1 MLARVSNDKAE
12 TVGGLCMGTVTRG
25 LLLAGACLVLAGCLR
40 DGGSDDAEVSR
51 AAAGP
56 DMRPDQEARAKEA
69 AQSEIIS
76 ALQARRSVLVPGS
89 SFDQVAGSVLAAYS
103 RSAEADLLSARLR
116 AEAASKN
123 WLPRIGPNI
132 SLTSLSDIVTQLI
145 VEQVLYDN
153 GRKKAER
160 AFAKADVEV
169 AAVTLAEDVNGRV
182 FEALMLYLAASQAR
196 ERLALERRTLEDMSQ
211 FEWIMSERVKGG
223 VSDMSD
229 LNILRSRLAEI
240 REVMAGQI
248 EAEATALAELN
259 AMAERPLGA
268 VTGLSEVS
276 VDAGTVRALD
286 VLRAVA
292 EAERDTAE
300 AVMARAGLLPGLTA
314 GGTVG
319 SGDTSFGLNLRS
331 EQLLGLGTGAQLRA
345 AEAEKEAASRRRA
358 QADEDSNRVV
368 QRLEGRLSALSRQVG
383 EASVLRDTAQA
394 NLDLFQAQYD
404 AGQRDVMDVV
414 GVYETLAERQARAL
428 ALKYELA
435 SVRLELARHM
445 GVLAEGSRI

>member
-1 MLARVSNDKAE
+1 
-12 TVGGLCMGTVTRG
+12 MGTVTRG
-25 LLLAGACLVLAGCLR
+25 LLLASACLLLAGCLR
-40 DGGSDDAEVSR
+40 DGDGDAEVSR

-69 AQSEIIS
+69 AGSDIIRE
-76 ALQARRSVLVPGS
+76 LQARRSVLVPGG

-132 SLTSLSDIVTQLI
+132 SLTSLSDVVSQLI
-145 VEQVLYDN
+145 VEQVIYDN

-182 FEALMLYLAASQAR
+182 FEALSLYLDASQAR
-196 ERLALERRTLEDMSQ
+196 ERLALERRTLENMSR

-240 REVMAGQI
+240 REVMAGQR

-259 AMAERPLGA
+259 AMAARPLGG
-268 VTGLSEVS
+268 VSGLSEVR
-276 VDAGTVRALD
+276 VEAGAVRAID
-286 VLRAVA
+286 VLRAEA
-292 EAERDTAE
+292 EAGRDTAE
-300 AVMARAGLLPGLTA
+300 AVVARAGLLPGLTA
-314 GGTVG
+314 GGTLG
-319 SGDTSFGLNLRS
+319 EGGGGIGLNLRS
-331 EQLLGLGTGAQLRA
+331 EQLLGLGTGSDLRA
-345 AEAEKEAASRRRA
+345 LEAEKEAAARRKA
-358 QADEDSNRVV
+358 QAGEDSDRVV
-368 QRLEGRLSALSRQVG
+368 QRLDAQLSALARQVG

-414 GVYETLAERQARAL
+414 GVYETFAARQVRAL

-435 SVRLELARHM
+435 LARLELARHL